1 MPQWDQDEESAEIES
16 QALIQ
21 VSESTRRAL
30 KTAFKKP
37 LPNAAR
43 LQTRRAYLFS
53 MVEDTKCPK
62 LNSVHVV
69 TNLFRLFRLITG
81 L

>member
-1 MPQWDQDEESAEIES
+1 MES

-53 MVEDTKCPK
+53 MVEDTKIK
-62 LNSVHVV
+62 
-69 TNLFRLFRLITG
+69 NLCVAAFCGSNIIENTG
-81 L
+81 SGKFIVQCAQKY